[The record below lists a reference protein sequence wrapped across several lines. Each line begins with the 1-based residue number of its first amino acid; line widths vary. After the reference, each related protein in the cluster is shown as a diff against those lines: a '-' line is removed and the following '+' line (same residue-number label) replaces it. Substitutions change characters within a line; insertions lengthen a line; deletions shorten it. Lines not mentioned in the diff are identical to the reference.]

1 MNSKHVFFGMIGA
14 VSLLVISVFLSLMQA
29 NKMLT
34 GRSDKL
40 MELKLNNRVLDE
52 QQTLLTQAA
61 KDVDKY
67 TKLEKVAR
75 AIVPQDK
82 DQAEA
87 VREIVK
93 IANETQVKLGAISFP
108 VSTLGQAAVTPAAS
122 SGTTKVASL
131 PLSQVKPV
139 DNIPGVYVMEISIQ
153 QDTNAPVTYDR
164 MINFLSRLEK
174 NRRTAHVVNVTV
186 QPDPSNR
193 SLLTFNL
200 IVNIYIKP

>member
-29 NKMLT
+29 SKTLT
-34 GRSDKL
+34 QRSDKL

-67 TKLEKVAR
+67 TKLEEVAR

-108 VSTLGQAAVTPAAS
+108 VSTLGQAAVAPPAS
-122 SGTTKVASL
+122 SGTTKVVSS